1 MTSSR
6 GDKTTGDRKRAALS
20 KEKVPRSKARAPRSV
35 AVAPTLAALSAE
47 LQELANPERAVHSL
61 RFFKTGPG
69 QYGEGDKFLG
79 LTVPMMRGLVRKYR
93 ELDDASALSLL
104 ESSWHE
110 ERLIALLLLVQGYD
124 RGDESRRDRIHRAYL
139 SSTRQINNWD
149 LVDVSAEYI
158 IGQHL
163 GTGDSGLL
171 EQLARSG
178 NMWERRI
185 AIVSTFH
192 FIKRNEFGPTLKI
205 AALLRRDSHDLIHK
219 AVGWMLREVGKRD
232 RKTLDGFLAKH
243 YQQMP
248 RTMLR
253 YAIERHPERVRK
265 QYLAGTI

>member
-6 GDKTTGDRKRAALS
+6 GKKTKGARRRAPLS
-20 KEKVPRSKARAPRSV
+20 KAETPRSAA
-35 AVAPTLAALSAE
+35 ATPTLAAIRAE
-47 LQELANPERAVHSL
+47 LKQLSDPVRAVHSL

-79 LTVPMMRGLVRKYR
+79 LTVPVMRGLVRKYR
-93 ELDDASALSLL
+93 GLDDAAALELL
-104 ESSWHE
+104 DSSWHE
-110 ERLIALLLLVQGYD
+110 ERLVALLLLVDGYG
-124 RGDESRRDRIHRAYL
+124 RGDGPRRNQIHRAYL
-139 SSTRQINNWD
+139 ANTRQINNWD
-149 LVDVSAEYI
+149 LVDASAEYI
-158 IGQHL
+158 VGPHL
-163 GTGDSGLL
+163 DAGETALL
-171 EQLARSG
+171 ERLARSE

-205 AALLRRDSHDLIHK
+205 AVLLLRDSRDLIHK

-232 RKTLDGFLAKH
+232 RKTLDGFLAIH